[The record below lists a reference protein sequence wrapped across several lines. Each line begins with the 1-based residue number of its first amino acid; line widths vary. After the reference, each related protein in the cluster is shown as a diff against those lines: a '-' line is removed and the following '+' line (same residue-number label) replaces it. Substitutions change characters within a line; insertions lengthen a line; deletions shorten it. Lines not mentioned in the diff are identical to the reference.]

1 MPHSRSLFN
10 RAAVY
15 QVTAMSFEET
25 NLQDSDCTIPA
36 AGGKDSPVTVM
47 PSALLS
53 AKDFSTSQRQL
64 VTVQQS
70 HSQMEQQLEYKTLV
84 SQLEL
89 LTQADQLL

>member
-1 MPHSRSLFN
+1 
-10 RAAVY
+10 
-15 QVTAMSFEET
+15 
-25 NLQDSDCTIPA
+25 
-36 AGGKDSPVTVM
+36 M